1 MRGIVITGD
10 IARAL
15 EEQLGTDFE
24 TIQRE
29 ADERR
34 AAAAL
39 AAAEAKKIRK
49 AEREQRR
56 EGLLWQTFA
65 DELGERVRVEIN
77 GKAIRTVEKAVCP
90 HCGRVSGDLLRLA
103 INAGDLL
110 LHGERHGGP
119 FQPINYPSTDR
130 RWRVAPHIEAPIEC
144 ECGGDFAL
152 SIVVLPP

>member
-1 MRGIVITGD
+1 MRGILITGD
-10 IARAL
+10 IARAI

-39 AAAEAKKIRK
+39 AAEEAKRLR
-49 AEREQRR
+49 AEEREQRR
-56 EGLLWQTFA
+56 QELRWQVFA

-77 GKAIRTVEKAVCP
+77 GEAIPTVKKAVCP
-90 HCGRVSGDLLRLA
+90 HCGRVSADLLRLA

-110 LHGERHGGP
+110 LLSERQGGP
-119 FQPINYPSTDR
+119 FQSLNFPGTDR
-130 RWRVAPHIEAPIEC
+130 RWRIAPHIEAPIEC
-144 ECGGDFAL
+144 ECGGDFDL
-152 SIVVLPP
+152 SITVLP

>member
-1 MRGIVITGD
+1 MRGIIITND
-10 IARAL
+10 IARAI

-39 AAAEAKKIRK
+39 AAEEAKKIRVV
-49 AEREQRR
+49 ERERQRQAIR
-56 EGLLWQTFA
+56 WQVFA

-77 GKAIRTVEKAVCP
+77 GEAIPTVKKEVCP
-90 HCGRVSGDLLRLA
+90 HCGRVSADLLRLA
-103 INAGDLL
+103 INTGDLL
-110 LHGERHGGP
+110 LHSERQGGP

-130 RWRVAPHIEAPIEC
+130 RWKVAPHIEAPIAC

-152 SIVVLPP
+152 TITVLP

>member
-1 MRGIVITGD
+1 MRGIIITND
-10 IARAL
+10 IARAI

-39 AAAEAKKIRK
+39 AAEEAKRLR
-49 AEREQRR
+49 AEEREQRR
-56 EGLLWQTFA
+56 QELRWQVFA

-77 GKAIRTVEKAVCP
+77 GEAIPTVKKAVCP
-90 HCGRVSGDLLRLA
+90 HCGRVSADLLRLA
-103 INAGDLL
+103 TNAGTLL
-110 LHGERHGGP
+110 LAADRHMVSP
-119 FQPINYPSTDR
+119 FQAVDWPGTDR

-144 ECGGDFAL
+144 ECGGDFDL
-152 SIVVLPP
+152 TITVLP